1 MWAGEEYFKLFVRL
15 ISSYEAIFGS
25 AILQTPTDRA
35 ESASKTARTRA
46 CHNNTEPFHRFEAE
60 PHDGGSTRSE
70 DAYCY
75 EFS

>member
-60 PHDGGSTRSE
+60 PHDGGSTQSE